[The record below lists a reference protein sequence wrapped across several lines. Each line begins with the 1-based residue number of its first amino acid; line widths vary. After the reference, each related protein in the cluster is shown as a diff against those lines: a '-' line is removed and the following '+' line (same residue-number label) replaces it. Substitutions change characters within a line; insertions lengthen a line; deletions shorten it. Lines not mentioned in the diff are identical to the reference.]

1 MARGPRL
8 VYEDMN
14 LLDKHRIVIT
24 IVYIITIV
32 MIVINVLPI
41 SYAAGQ
47 TPDSGETINV
57 VVNGENVA
65 FPDQQ
70 PITVNGR
77 AFVPVRFI
85 AEALYADVEWNPD
98 DEVVLITRGDTR
110 IYMQIGNVRLV
121 ISRGDNYK
129 NGGETDSDTYQDMDD
144 NYFNGDTDRKTYGGA
159 SDEPGVGSDVEL
171 IQNTVEDAVFID
183 MDVEPFL
190 MNGRSLCPVRY
201 ITEAL
206 GGTVDWDDET
216 GTVIIEDE
224 YAKDI
229 RLKNNERYVR
239 DRGIYV

>member
-1 MARGPRL
+1 
-8 VYEDMN
+8 MN

-32 MIVINVLPI
+32 MIVINVLPV
-41 SYAAGQ
+41 SYAACQ

-121 ISRGDNYK
+121 ISLGDNDL
-129 NGGETDSDTYQDMDD
+129 T
-144 NYFNGDTDRKTYGGA
+144 TYGSANGEYT
-159 SDEPGVGSDVEL
+159 DVIYGEPGNGYGY
-171 IQNTVEDAVFID
+171 DAVFMD

-190 MNGRSLCPVRY
+190 MNDRSLCPVRY

-206 GGTVDWDDET
+206 GGTVDWDDAT

-224 YAKDI
+224 FAKDV